1 MAQAALAAVLQVAMG
16 MVTTVEVVTVPAAQA
31 AAVTE
36 GVALEVEAM
45 VPEGMV
51 VAVMVSGAMVGE
63 PLERGTPQVVAVMV
77 AVQVTQVAMEG

>member
-16 MVTTVEVVTVPAAQA
+16 MVTTVEVVTVLAAQA

-45 VPEGMV
+45 VLEGMV